1 VDVGAKSAIFEIM
14 TDLAVQGYAIIM
26 ISSEMPE
33 ILGMSDRILVM
44 REGRITAEMTGEEA
58 SQERILEAAM
68 KKTA

>member
-1 VDVGAKSAIFEIM
+1 
-14 TDLAVQGYAIIM
+14 
-26 ISSEMPE
+26 
-33 ILGMSDRILVM
+33 M